1 MSRLHRLARIIG
13 LLSVAAAL
21 AGCSAIKLGYNNLP
35 QLSSW
40 WLDGYVDFSDDQ
52 EQRIR
57 GDLDRLQQWH
67 RRDELPKFAGLLQQ
81 AERLAAGDLK
91 ADEACMLVPSIRTRV
106 MALAERSEPAAV
118 TLALNLGPAQLV
130 HLERKY
136 QKNIRDYRK
145 DWVQLAP
152 DELVEKR
159 YKQFLDRMEMVYGSL
174 DEPQRETLR
183 RQLERTVFNP
193 ETNLVER
200 RRRQQDILQGL
211 RKLAGQQVSLTDA
224 RAAVRRLVESGM
236 RSPDATYRAYQETLI
251 QEGCRNVAAV
261 HNSTT
266 PQQRQNAVRRIRA
279 YQRDLEELIAQ
290 Q

>member
-1 MSRLHRLARIIG
+1 MSHLHRLVRIIG
-13 LLSVAAAL
+13 LLSVATAL

-57 GDLDRLQQWH
+57 GDLERLQQWH
-67 RRDELPKFAGLLQQ
+67 RRDELPKLAGLLQQ

-91 ADEACMLVPSIRTRV
+91 ADEACALVPSIRTRF

-118 TLALNLGPAQLV
+118 TLALNLSPAQLV
-130 HLERKY
+130 HLERKH

-183 RQLERTVFNP
+183 RQLQRTVFNP
-193 ETNLVER
+193 ETNLAER

-211 RKLAGQQVSLTDA
+211 RKLAGQPVSLTDA
-224 RAAVRRLVESGM
+224 RTAVRRLIESGM
-236 RSPDATYRAYQETLI
+236 QSPDAGYRAYQETLI
-251 QEGCRNVAAV
+251 QEGCRNVATV

-266 PQQRQNAVRRIRA
+266 LQQRQHAVRRIRA
-279 YQRDLEELIAQ
+279 YQRDLEELIGQ

>member
-1 MSRLHRLARIIG
+1 MPRLQHLARIIG
-13 LLSVAAAL
+13 LLIVATAL

-35 QLSSW
+35 HLSAW

-67 RRDELPKFAGLLQQ
+67 RRDELPKFAALLQQ
-81 AERLAAGDLK
+81 AERLAASDLK
-91 ADEACMLVPSIRTRV
+91 ADEACALVPSIRTRV
-106 MALAERSEPAAV
+106 MALAERAEPAAV
-118 TLALNLGPAQLV
+118 TLALNLGPEQLQ

-136 QKNIRDYRK
+136 QKNIRDYNK
-145 DWVQLAP
+145 DWVKLAP

-159 YKQFLDRMEMVYGSL
+159 YKQFLDRMEMIYGNL
-174 DEPQRETLR
+174 DEPQRENLR

-193 ETNLVER
+193 ETNLAER

-211 RKLAGQQVSLTDA
+211 RKLAGQSLSLTEA
-224 RAAVRRLVESGM
+224 RTAVRRLVEGGLQ
-236 RSPDATYRAYQETLI
+236 SPDAKYRAYQETLI
-251 QEGCRNVAAV
+251 QEGCRNVTIV

-266 PQQRQNAVRRIRA
+266 PQQRQNAVRRLRA
-279 YQRDLEELIAQ
+279 YQRDLEELSAQ
-290 Q
+290 P